1 MPSGSQPWAGLANE
15 DVSAYPFTFGDGGSI
30 TLLVQQMVHQQMF
43 TSDLKKILILI
54 LSLVTIQN

>member
-15 DVSAYPFTFGDGGSI
+15 DVSAYPFTFGDGLLH
-30 TLLVQQMVHQQMF
+30 LLVQQMVNQQLF
-43 TSDLKKILILI
+43 TLDLKRILILI